1 MLDDKGLED
10 FKAHA
15 NNVAFD
21 FESIFHARPSG
32 LDNSSVTYGGVNVF
46 NRAEKR
52 RERIDLGFLNDY
64 HIVLI
69 DSGVEKNTK
78 KTVSMIKTMT
88 EDPELGLAT
97 TSIIDAIGNVTKSIE
112 KLIMNQELLSNKQK
126 VAKDFEQLIKYNH
139 YLLKSLNLSNK
150 EIDQIIR

>member
-1 MLDDKGLED
+1 M
-10 FKAHA
+10 
-15 NNVAFD
+15 
-21 FESIFHARPSG
+21 
-32 LDNSSVTYGGVNVF
+32 
-46 NRAEKR
+46 
-52 RERIDLGFLNDY
+52 
-64 HIVLI
+64 LI